1 MEAMALDGI
10 DVKEEENMKVIKS
23 IFGCDVPESNVKSV
37 LLKCKNDLG
46 VAINEILDNPLVL
59 SSDFG
64 VKKTVTST
72 GARVMAQ
79 FKGEEGEECVD
90 VKPLLEWKVE
100 GKGEGEVDMGP
111 HCALCVQ
118 WNRWNGGEGGDE
130 CEGVVKVEEECGQ
143 IVRENGDGII
153 CVEDE
158 GGSEGK
164 GVVKVDEE
172 CGKGDVEMGCECGPV
187 VRESVD
193 VVCVEDEGGSECKEV
208 VKVEECEKGDIEM
221 GFECAPIVRENVDVV
236 CVEDEGGNECKEVVK
251 VKEECEKDI
260 EMGFE
265 CAPIVRENVDVVCV
279 EDEGGNECKEVVKVK
294 EVCEKG
300 DVKMNCEGEPPVE
313 EGVGENDFVED
324 EAESAYRPLVK
335 GKKQGGVKR
344 NNDRALVVKDGAI
357 MVEPLSSVPAKPKM
371 SMYDRLKPSGVKK
384 QKVEDN
390 VLSTVVID
398 DADFP
403 EEEDWLLVGRT
414 AITGLSTT
422 RGRKLENNEVVHLA
436 FPGSDMKSKC
446 SSPFI
451 RSKTVAA
458 LSGIVRFSTTRYG
471 EIGRLPMEWGK
482 CLIPLVNSSKVKV
495 LCRCIAV
502 PTNLQLMQE
511 ILLYGS
517 FYIHRSLFT
526 EVTNSSWKLDAPSN
540 IDSTIYPLLTL
551 FKLLKI
557 QPYQKAEFT
566 PEELQ
571 SRKRGLNLDD
581 ESKEFAG
588 VLPVLKRGKGCQ
600 PDHGKDEQAILE
612 SSLNKLVGAADVY
625 NLEEMEPPSTLMCD
639 LRPYQKQA
647 LYWMTELEKGVDAEK
662 ATKTLHPCWA
672 AYRLCDERASSIHV
686 NVFSGEA
693 TTQFPTATQ
702 TARGGILADAMGLGK
717 TVMTIGLILARPGRG
732 IPEAKHIVPEAPI
745 DTEYPTT
752 KRTDNGLSR
761 KARGGTLI
769 ICPMALLGQ
778 WKDELITHSK
788 PESITVSV
796 HYGGERS
803 NDPEVIAE
811 PDVVLTTYGVLTAAY
826 KSDPNNSIFHR
837 VDWHRVVLDEA
848 HTIKSSKTQ
857 AAQAAFALSSYC
869 RWCLTGT
876 PLQNSLEDIYS
887 LLCFLHV
894 EPWCNWAWWHKLIQ
908 KPYENGDYRGLKLI
922 KAILRPL
929 MLRRSK
935 DTVDKH
941 GRPIL
946 VLPPTDIQIIECKQS
961 EAERDFYDAL
971 FKRSKVQFDQF
982 VAQGKVLHN
991 YANILELLLRLRQ
1004 CCNHPFL
1011 VMSRGDSQEYADLNK
1026 LAKRF
1031 LETDPDSANPIQVPS
1046 RAYIEEVVDGI
1057 RRGDNTECPICLES
1071 ADDPVLTPCAHRMCR
1086 ECLLSSW
1093 RTPAAG
1099 QCPICRHI
1107 LNKNELITCPSEN
1120 RFRIDV
1126 DKNWTESSK
1135 VSHLLDCLEQIR
1147 RQKSGDKSIIF
1158 SQWTSFLDLLE
1169 IPLKR
1174 RNIGFLRFDGKLSQK
1189 QREKVLKEFS
1199 ETNVKMVMLMS
1210 LKVGGVGLNL
1220 TSASN
1225 VFLMDPWWN
1234 PAVEEQ
1240 AIMRIHRIGQ
1250 KKTVRVRRFIVKET
1264 VEDRMQQVQARKQR
1278 MIAGAL
1284 TDEEVRSARIDEL
1297 KMLFR

>member
-1 MEAMALDGI
+1 MEAMVVDEI
-10 DVKEEENMKVIKS
+10 DVVKKEENIKLIKS
-23 IFGCDVPESNVKSV
+23 IFGSDVSDFNIKAV
-37 LLKCKNDLG
+37 LVKCKNDLG
-46 VAINEILDNPLVL
+46 AAINQILDTPSVL
-59 SSDFG
+59 SSDCG
-64 VKKTVTST
+64 VKKTST

-79 FKGEEGEECVD
+79 FKQEDVEECGD
-90 VKPLLEWKVE
+90 LKPLLEWKAEGKEEEGFGIGDECVKGVRGNVGERFE
-100 GKGEGEVDMGP
+100 GKGGNECKDIVKVKE
-111 HCALCVQ
+111 
-118 WNRWNGGEGGDE
+118 E
-130 CEGVVKVEEECGQ
+130 CEE
-143 IVRENGDGII
+143 
-153 CVEDE
+153 
-158 GGSEGK
+158 
-164 GVVKVDEE
+164 
-172 CGKGDVEMGCECGPV
+172 GDVEMGCLDVPL
-187 VRESVD
+187 VREIVD
-193 VVCVEDEGGSECKEV
+193 KKVCVENEGGECKELVKVKEECEKGDVELGCEDALLVRENVDEKVCVENEGGNECKVVKVKKECDEGGFEKGTECTPCIGENVDNAICIEDEGGSECKV
-208 VKVEECEKGDIEM
+208 VG
-221 GFECAPIVRENVDVV
+221 
-236 CVEDEGGNECKEVVK
+236 VK
-251 VKEECEKDI
+251 VKEECQ
-260 EMGFE
+260 
-265 CAPIVRENVDVVCV
+265 
-279 EDEGGNECKEVVKVK
+279 
-294 EVCEKG
+294 KG
-300 DVKMNCEGEPPVE
+300 DVKMEGDGDKPVE
-313 EGVGENDFVED
+313 EGVGENFED
-324 EAESAYRPLVK
+324 EAESAYRPIVK
-335 GKKQGGVKR
+335 GMKQGGVKR
-344 NNDRALVVKDGAI
+344 NNERAIVVKKDMGEAI
-357 MVEPLSSVPAKPKM
+357 MVKPLSSVPAKPKM
-371 SMYDRLKPSGVKK
+371 SMYDRLKFSGVKK

-390 VLSTVVID
+390 YMLSTVVIE

-422 RGRKLENNEVVHLA
+422 RGRKLENNEIVHLA
-436 FPGSDMKSKC
+436 FPGRDMKAKC

-451 RSKTVAA
+451 RSKTITA

-482 CLIPLVNSSKVKV
+482 CLIPLVNSNKVKV

-502 PTNLQLMQE
+502 PPTLQLMQE

-557 QPYQKAEFT
+557 KPYQEADFT

-588 VLPVLKRGKGCQ
+588 MLPVLKRGKGCQ
-600 PDHGKDEQAILE
+600 SDHDKDEQAILE

-717 TVMTIGLILARPGRG
+717 TVMTISLILARPGRG
-732 IPEAKHIVPEAPI
+732 IPEANHTDSENLAS
-745 DTEYPTT
+745 
-752 KRTDNGLSR
+752 KRTKYNEVPR

-788 PESITVSV
+788 PESISVSV

-826 KSDPNNSIFHR
+826 KSDPDNSIFHR

-908 KPYENGDYRGLKLI
+908 KPYENGDHRGLKLI

-946 VLPPTDIQIIECKQS
+946 VLPPTDIQVIECNQS

-1011 VMSRGDSQEYADLNK
+1011 VMSRGDSQEYTDLNK

-1031 LETDPDSANPIQVPS
+1031 LETNPDSANPSQVPS

-1099 QCPICRHI
+1099 QCPICRQI

-1135 VSHLLDCLEQIR
+1135 VSHLLDCLEKIR
-1147 RQKSGDKSIIF
+1147 SQKSGDKSIIF

-1174 RNIGFLRFDGKLSQK
+1174 RNIMFLRFDGRLSQK